1 MLPFLSQP
9 AVAPA
14 CYVPRAPIEQ
24 SQLFNGSQT
33 LTAAAALGG
42 GTFACWIQR
51 HALGAMTIVGGLA
64 FDAADVLNGSTGKY
78 RDLSGFSLVVANAD
92 GVYVDLVQVASGV
105 ASFGSVIGSGL
116 KAAMA
121 EVIFLSGD
129 AHVLPTEFGALNIHG
144 EPVPIATSFDAAE
157 FGAKGFHLDFANPL
171 APGNDISGLGHHLT
185 PTGFDATG
193 KGTVASSP
201 TNVYATLSSLNK
213 GSAETISDG
222 GLKATG
228 GASHDA
234 VLATMLIPEEDGFYA
249 ECIVGAASDVLVAV
263 GFGIINAALPPSGY
277 FEAGVAGHCSLYSS
291 SSTAIRRFDGSYVS
305 PGLSTWVVGDVL
317 RCCVKGRD
325 VWLGRNDV
333 WFASN
338 NSPTGNPAAGLSP
351 TDQIPAGMRV
361 VWVVDTYSC
370 SAQLNFGQR
379 PWAFAPPTGYKAL
392 CSDSLPEPDIKDPA
406 EGYAAETAIGAN
418 ILAVL
423 DAATAHWDGEA
434 YVEIIKRRDASEDW
448 RVRFSDDPAN
458 AWATNNTNAKAAAP
472 VPAAGGSYVGYRLR
486 VGRKY
491 GVYTAEVAHVTGT
504 PTTVTHGLA
513 TARNAVIV
521 TRVSAGGGDRFV
533 FHPDMDAG
541 KLAKL
546 NSAAMAAA
554 DTTITA
560 IGSSSFQITAAA
572 PSGTYRVVVLAQR
585 DGYLD
590 LSKYTGGGDGSEA
603 YAAMTVSPL
612 LVISKPITGT
622 AGGHS
627 VMDAARSPSNPV
639 SALLSLDNPAV
650 EATGGSPADMLVG
663 GLKLRPTV
671 AALNVSGATYCTIAI
686 GRPIGGVCVAPATAR

>member
-51 HALGAMTIVGGLA
+51 HALGMGTIVGGLA
-64 FDAADVLNGSTGKY
+64 FDAADALNGSTGKY

-129 AHVLPTEFGALNIHG
+129 AHILPTEFGALNIHG

-185 PTGFDATG
+185 PSGFDAGG
-193 KGTVASSP
+193 KDTVVSSP
-201 TNVYATLSSLNK
+201 TNVFPTLNPLDASLSYKPTFSEGNL
-213 GSAETISDG
+213 SA
-222 GLKATG
+222 
-228 GASHDA
+228 
-234 VLATMLIPEEDGFYA
+234 
-249 ECIVGAASDVLVAV
+249 VA
-263 GFGIINAALPPSGY
+263 INN
-277 FEAGVAGHCSLYSS
+277 
-291 SSTAIRRFDGSYVS
+291 TAIRATRNIPAIGKWYWEVSGDSINGTQFGIVLASSPLNTVGAHVLGCLVYAPGLQRKYWNTGSYS
-305 PGLSTWVVGDVL
+305 FAAYGAATNTADVIGVAVDMDSQQTSFYQNGTL
-317 RCCVKGRD
+317 IGVAFG
-325 VWLGRNDV
+325 
-333 WFASN
+333 
-338 NSPTGNPAAGLSP
+338 PTSDLTGIKAGE
-351 TDQIPAGMRV
+351 
-361 VWVVDTYSC
+361 TYSPFFDC
-370 SAQLNFGQR
+370 GNDSMTVNFGQR

-392 CSDSLPEPDIKDPA
+392 CTDNLPESDIKDPA
-406 EGYAAETAIGAN
+406 EGYAAETGVGAN
-418 ILAVL
+418 TLAQL

-458 AWATNNTNAKAAAP
+458 AWATNNTNAKAVAP
-472 VPAAGGSYVGYRLR
+472 VPVAGGSYVGYRLR

-513 TARNAVIV
+513 TDRNAVIA
-521 TRVSAGGGDRFV
+521 TRVSAGGGDRFI
-533 FHPDMDAG
+533 FHPDLPAG
-541 KLAKL
+541 DLLRLNTEA
-546 NSAAMAAA
+546 NSAADGTLTGFGANAFTLA
-554 DTTITA
+554 
-560 IGSSSFQITAAA
+560 AAA
-572 PSGTYRVVVLAQR
+572 PSGTYRVLVLAER
-585 DGYLD
+585 NGFLS
-590 LSKYTGGGDGSEA
+590 LSKYVGNGNSTDGA
-603 YAAMTVSPL
+603 FAALDVLPCFTVIKDITAPANASGW
-612 LVISKPITGT
+612 LVY
-622 AGGHS
+622 
-627 VMDAARSPSNPV
+627 DAARDPTNPV
-639 SALLSLDNPAV
+639 GKGVHLNRLGAESSDYGLVDY
-650 EATGGSPADMLVG
+650 VG
-663 GLKLRPTV
+663 GGIKNRNAHVDT
-671 AALNVSGATYCTIAI
+671 NTSGANHIVIAI

>member
-9 AVAPA
+9 AGAPA

-51 HALGAMTIVGGLA
+51 HALGMGTIVGGLA
-64 FDAADVLNGSTGKY
+64 FDAADALNGSTGKY
-78 RDLSGFSLVVANAD
+78 RDLGAYCCVVANAD
-92 GVYVDLVQVASGV
+92 GVYVDGVSVAAGV
-105 ASFGSVIGSGL
+105 ANFGAVIGAGL
-116 KAAMA
+116 KASLAD
-121 EVIFLSGD
+121 VVFLSGNP
-129 AHVLPTEFGALNIHG
+129 HVPAASFVTPNIHG
-144 EPVPIATSFDAAE
+144 EPVPVLPSFDAAT
-157 FGAKGFHLDFANPL
+157 FGAKGFHLNFSNPL
-171 APGNDISGLGHHLT
+171 SPGSDVSGLGHNLT
-185 PTGFDATG
+185 PAGFDATG
-193 KGTVASSP
+193 KDTVASGP
-201 TNVYATLSSLNK
+201 TNRFAAIDQLRSPLVIT
-213 GSAETISDG
+213 DG
-222 GLKATG
+222 GLTVTTAVTPNPGTRANMGVRSGQWGWKATI
-228 GASHDA
+228 A
-234 VLATMLIPEEDGFYA
+234 
-249 ECIVGAASDVLVAV
+249 AASTSPGSAA
-263 GFGIINAALPPSGY
+263 FGVVSASYPDNATLMFFDSGPSACRY
-277 FEAGVAGHCSLYSS
+277 
-291 SSTAIRRFDGSYVS
+291 SSTAYRNATDLGAGL
-305 PGLSTWVVGDVL
+305 PGTAA
-317 RCCVKGRD
+317 
-325 VWLGRNDV
+325 NDV
-333 WFASN
+333 YEVLLDADAGTLKFKRNGALEYTI
-338 NSPTGNPAAGLSP
+338 TGLTAGVTWMPAFSDG
-351 TDQIPAGMRV
+351 TTYGGV
-361 VWVVDTYSC
+361 VFIVD
-370 SAQLNFGQR
+370 FGQR
-379 PWAFAPPTGYKAL
+379 GYVPSEAGYKTL
-392 CSDSLPEPDIKDPA
+392 CTDNLPEPDIKDPA
-406 EGYAAETAIGAN
+406 EGYAAETGVGAN
-418 ILAVL
+418 TLAQL
-423 DAATAHWDGEA
+423 DAATAHWNGAA

-458 AWATNNTNAKAAAP
+458 AWATNNTNAKAAAAAL
-472 VPAAGGSYVGYRLR
+472 AAGGAYVGYRLR
-486 VGRKY
+486 VGKPY
-491 GVYTAEVAHVTGT
+491 GIYTAEVAHVTGT